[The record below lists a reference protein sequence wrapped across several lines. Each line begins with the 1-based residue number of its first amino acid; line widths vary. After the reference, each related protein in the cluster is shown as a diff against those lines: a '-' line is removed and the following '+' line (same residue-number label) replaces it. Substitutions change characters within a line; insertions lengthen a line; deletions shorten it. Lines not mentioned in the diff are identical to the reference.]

1 MVEISIRHSMQWLP
15 VWQRNFLVW
24 RKLALPSLVGN
35 FGEPLLYLLALGYG
49 LGALVGTV
57 QGMPYIVFLASGIV
71 CASAMNAATLEGTY
85 SAYVRMAIQQTWEG
99 ILVTPLGVRD
109 VVLGELAW
117 TGTKSLI
124 NAAPILLVA
133 ALLGAVHDWR
143 ALWVLPVVILVGL
156 TFGAMALVVTAF
168 ARGFDFFLY
177 YATLVVT
184 PMFLLSGVF
193 FPVQGMPQFVQLGAQ
208 FLPLTHAVEI
218 VRPLMTGQPSVQ
230 LAWHLLVLAAY
241 ALGGFWLAVRLFR
254 RRLIS

>member
-1 MVEISIRHSMQWLP
+1 MRRWIA
-15 VWQRNFLVW
+15 VWQRNVLVW

-49 LGALVGTV
+49 LGAFVGTV

-85 SAYVRMAIQQTWEG
+85 SAYVRMSIQQTWEG

-117 TGTKSLI
+117 TGTKALI
-124 NAAPILLVA
+124 NAAPILVVA

-143 ALWVLPVVILVGL
+143 ALWVLPMAVMVGL

-193 FPVQGMPQFVQLGAQ
+193 FPLQGMPAMVRAGAQ
-208 FLPLTHAVEI
+208 LLPLTHAIAI
-218 VRPLMTGQPSVQ
+218 VRPLMTGQP
-230 LAWHLLVLAAY
+230 LAQVSFHLLVMIAYTLGGYLLAA
-241 ALGGFWLAVRLFR
+241 RLFR
-254 RRLIS
+254 KRLIT

>member
-1 MVEISIRHSMQWLP
+1 MKRWIA
-15 VWQRNFLVW
+15 VWQRNVLVW

-49 LGALVGTV
+49 LGAFVGTV

-85 SAYVRMAIQQTWEG
+85 SAYVRMSIQQTWEG

-117 TGTKSLI
+117 TGTKALI
-124 NAAPILLVA
+124 NAAPILVVA

-143 ALWVLPVVILVGL
+143 ALWVLPMAVMVGL

-193 FPVQGMPQFVQLGAQ
+193 FPLQGMPAMVRAGAQ
-208 FLPLTHAVEI
+208 LLPLTHAIEI
-218 VRPLMTGQPSVQ
+218 VRPLMTGQPVSQV
-230 LAWHLLVLAAY
+230 AFHLLVLIAY
-241 ALGGFWLAVRLFR
+241 AAGGFWLAARLFR
-254 RRLIS
+254 KRLIT

>member
-1 MVEISIRHSMQWLP
+1 MKQWLS
-15 VWQRNFLVW
+15 VWQRNVLVW

-49 LGALVGTV
+49 LGAFVGKV

-85 SAYVRMAIQQTWEG
+85 SAYVRMSVQQTWEG

-117 TGTKSLI
+117 TATKALI

-143 ALWVLPVVILVGL
+143 ALWVLPLAVVVGL

-177 YATLVVT
+177 YATLVIT

-193 FPVQGMPQFVQLGAQ
+193 FPLHGMPEFVQRGAQ

-218 VRPLMTGQPSVQ
+218 VRPLMTGQPLSQV
-230 LAWHLLVLAAY
+230 AWHLMVLAAY
-241 ALGGFWLAVRLFR
+241 ALGGFALAVWLFR
-254 RRLIS
+254 KRLIT

>member
-1 MVEISIRHSMQWLP
+1 MSAWFA

-24 RKLALPSLVGN
+24 RKLALPSLLGN

-49 LGALVGTV
+49 LGAFVGTV
-57 QGMPYIVFLASGIV
+57 QGLPYIVFLASGIV

-85 SAYVRMAIQQTWEG
+85 SAYVRMSIQQTWEG

-117 TGTKSLI
+117 TGSKALI
-124 NAAPILLVA
+124 NAGPILVVA

-143 ALWVLPVVILVGL
+143 ALWVLPMAVMVGL

-193 FPVQGMPQFVQLGAQ
+193 FPLHGLPALVRDGAG
-208 FLPLTHAVEI
+208 FLPLSHAVEI
-218 VRPLMTGQPSVQ
+218 VRPLMTGQP
-230 LAWHLLVLAAY
+230 LEETGLHLLVLMAY
-241 ALGGFWLAVRLFR
+241 AIGGFLLAVRLFR
-254 RRLIS
+254 RRLIT

>member
-1 MVEISIRHSMQWLP
+1 MKRWWA
-15 VWQRNFLVW
+15 VWQRNALVW

-49 LGALVGTV
+49 LGAFVGTV

-85 SAYVRMAIQQTWEG
+85 SAYVRMSIQQTWEG

-117 TGTKSLI
+117 TGTKALI

-143 ALWVLPVVILVGL
+143 ALWVLPIAILVGL

-177 YATLVVT
+177 YATLVIT

-193 FPVQGMPQFVQLGAQ
+193 FPLEGMPALVQGGAQ
-208 FLPLTHAVEI
+208 FLPLTHAIEI
-218 VRPLMTGQPSVQ
+218 VRPLMTGQPLTQVPF
-230 LAWHLLVLAAY
+230 HLLVMMVYAVGGYLLAA
-241 ALGGFWLAVRLFR
+241 RLFR
-254 RRLIS
+254 KRLIT

>member
-1 MVEISIRHSMQWLP
+1 MKRWIA
-15 VWQRNFLVW
+15 VWQRNVLVW

-49 LGALVGTV
+49 LGAFVGTV

-85 SAYVRMAIQQTWEG
+85 SAYVRMSIQQTWEG

-117 TGTKSLI
+117 TGTKALI
-124 NAAPILLVA
+124 NAAPILVVA

-143 ALWVLPVVILVGL
+143 ALWVLPMAVMVGL

-193 FPVQGMPQFVQLGAQ
+193 FPLQGMPAMVRAGAQ
-208 FLPLTHAVEI
+208 LLPLTHAIEI
-218 VRPLMTGQPSVQ
+218 VRPLMTGQPVSQV
-230 LAWHLLVLAAY
+230 AFHLLVLTAY
-241 ALGGFWLAVRLFR
+241 AAGGFWLAARLFR
-254 RRLIS
+254 KRLIT